1 MGSSPRLSY
10 AQLFSFQVSYTN
22 HADSRGYANQG
33 GFGLIGLATSLAK
46 KKGEWKRAILE
57 FDFVMETMF
66 LQDKDRIVVSAI
78 FKTYRR
84 TVSGSSD
91 DDDNDTLLSLRFEE
105 EQWEIMAQNGE
116 EKKAIMHLLDASS
129 YSFSFSCVS
138 KNMFAEEASEVGK
151 KNGVIGVS
159 SELVGKHVRYV
170 TSLIGA
176 RVQISRSRMEFEILV
191 PNTKDLVF
199 SSASSMEGFSSW
211 VKVIE
216 ASANGETRVYSDDSD
231 GYDEGENHG
240 GRTHRSQRGGEHS
253 RARPRG
259 QFNDEMP
266 DDPIGAASRDAQISR
281 YAGDDHRYQPQE
293 GDRNWDR
300 RKGLYQGGPR
310 FRPDA
315 ALYGWLA
322 DTHENNMDELSRR
335 LPLVDSPAYP
345 YGAASTLKGED
356 NLGQRQLRNV
366 NMRRR
371 SVPLQCLDSALD
383 EMTASIGKMAPF
395 QEGKV
400 QGTMPSSSSSNTGE
414 TANNYNMQS
423 SRPIMAEV
431 PNDSCFQA
439 SVRFNNRLPL
449 PDTAPLETLVE
460 DQNEYI
466 GQTSLEGD
474 STKMQSQGNDLSS
487 FYEFQN
493 NYTQGSKQVPSQGID
508 NQRSYPTSP
517 TQMQSLGNESP
528 SSYDNQSSYMSI
540 PKQAQMQGGDSNTPY
555 QNQDHYLTGYK
566 QIQLQGNDPSMFGNQ
581 CTYLTGPNKQTRPQG
596 TSPQA
601 YLNQSNNMMGPKQRQ
616 VQGNEASTASA
627 YINQSSSSN
636 TSRQTQTQGINASS
650 PNTKN
655 NHGHPMD
662 SSHDTSGVKAPMTRS
677 DTKAYGAIMGGPTYA
692 AQQPSTI
699 TRMPNPRP

>member
-1 MGSSPRLSY
+1 MS
-10 AQLFSFQVSYTN
+10 
-22 HADSRGYANQG
+22 
-33 GFGLIGLATSLAK
+33 
-46 KKGEWKRAILE
+46 
-57 FDFVMETMF
+57 
-66 LQDKDRIVVSAI
+66 
-78 FKTYRR
+78 
-84 TVSGSSD
+84 
-91 DDDNDTLLSLRFEE
+91 
-105 EQWEIMAQNGE
+105 
-116 EKKAIMHLLDASS
+116 
-129 YSFSFSCVS
+129 
-138 KNMFAEEASEVGK
+138 AEEASEVGK
-151 KNGVIGVS
+151 KIGVIGVCP
-159 SELVGKHVRYV
+159 ELVGKHVRYV

-199 SSASSMEGFSSW
+199 SSASSMVCFQVALVIFFIERNFRSVDWNKQCNRFGHKVLQEGFSSW

-231 GYDEGENHG
+231 GYDEGKNHG

-259 QFNDEMP
+259 QFNDEMS
-266 DDPIGAASRDAQISR
+266 DDPIGAASRDAHISR

-300 RKGLYQGGPR
+300 GQGQYQGGPR

-315 ALYGWLA
+315 ASYGWPP
-322 DTHENNMDELSRR
+322 DTRDNNMDEPSRR

-356 NLGQRQLRNV
+356 NWGQRQLRNV

-383 EMTASIGKMAPF
+383 EMTASIEKMAPF

-423 SRPIMAEV
+423 SRPVMAEV
-431 PNDSCFQA
+431 PNDSGFQA
-439 SVRFNNRLPL
+439 SVGLNNRLPL
-449 PDTAPLETLVE
+449 PDIAPLETLVE

-466 GQTSLEGD
+466 GQTPSLEGD
-474 STKMQSQGNDLSS
+474 STQMQSQGNDLSS
-487 FYEFQN
+487 FYGFQN
-493 NYTQGSKQVPSQGID
+493 NFTQGSKQVPLQGID

-528 SSYDNQSSYMSI
+528 SSYDSQSSYMSA
-540 PKQAQMQGGDSNTPY
+540 PKQAQMQGGDSTTPH
-555 QNQDHYLTGYK
+555 QNQDQYLIGYK
-566 QIQLQGNDPSMFGNQ
+566 QIQLQGNDPSVFGNQ

-627 YINQSSSSN
+627 YINQSSSS
-636 TSRQTQTQGINASS
+636 RQTQTQGINASS

-655 NHGHPMD
+655 NYGHSMD

-692 AQQPSTI
+692 AQQASTI
-699 TRMPNPRP
+699 TRMPNPRS